1 MRRVLVIG
9 CPGAGKSTLT
19 RALAETL
26 GLPAV
31 YLDRRWWKS
40 QIQRMNAGSSR
51 SGQPSA
57 MSGRVRPRQ
66 RRIRRRARNR
76 QSRLG

>member
-31 YLDRRWWKS
+31 YLDRLWWNCLLYTS
-40 QIQRMNAGSSR
+40 
-51 SGQPSA
+51 PS
-57 MSGRVRPRQ
+57 PRDT
-66 RRIRRRARNR
+66 R
-76 QSRLG
+76 